1 MSGPLAIGG
10 VSAVLRNLLDN
21 GIVQAGPAVGGTVR
35 VTATAPDAVKLNE
48 PDSEPSLNLF
58 LYRVSPNSG
67 WRNAGLPGYDDA
79 GTRTSNPPLALD
91 LHYLLTA
98 YGTADFEAEILIGY
112 AMSILHEHP
121 VLDRAS
127 IRTGLQAGAVSGS
140 ILPPAYQALAAAD
153 LADQAAAITVTT
165 EPIDSE
171 EMSRLWSAIQA
182 NYRPSVGYLV
192 TVVLIEATKPVRSAP
207 PVLTRGDPAANDGR
221 EPGVFVHPELLS
233 PLPTVFRVVPP
244 RPQPAATLGETV
256 RIEGAHLDGSG
267 VEVHFSH
274 PALAVPIAVPVG
286 ANTQRDAIDVSLP
299 ASPGADAAWPAGV
312 WTVRVIL
319 TPPTETTP
327 RETNT
332 AAMVLAPV
340 IRFGG
345 ATGAVR
351 DAVTG
356 DVTATIE
363 VSPEVRPGQRA
374 TLHLGG
380 DLAVAEP
387 HGTPTDTLVF
397 EYGDVPGG
405 ARWVR
410 LAVDG
415 AESRLILLSPET
427 PPAPPAFDPAQ
438 RITVP

>member
-21 GIVQAGPAVGGTVR
+21 GIVEAGPAVGTVK
-35 VTATAPDAVKLNE
+35 VTAVAPDTIKLNE
-48 PDSEPSLNLF
+48 QDSEPSLNLF
-58 LYRVSPNSG
+58 LYRLSPNSG
-67 WRNAGLPGYDDA
+67 WRNAGLPGFDA
-79 GTRTSNPPLALD
+79 AGARTSNPPLALD

-98 YGTADFEAEILIGY
+98 YGTAEFEAEILLGY
-112 AMSILHEHP
+112 AMSILHDHP

-127 IRTGLQAGAVSGS
+127 IRTALQAGVVSGG

-192 TVVLIEATKPVRSAP
+192 TVVLIEATRTVSSGP

-221 EPGVFVHPELLS
+221 EPGVFVHPDLLP
-233 PLPTVFRVVPP
+233 PLPTVFQVVPP
-244 RPQPAATLGETV
+244 EPQPAATLGETV
-256 RIEGAHLDGSG
+256 RITGAHLDGTAVNVS
-267 VEVHFSH
+267 FSH
-274 PALAVPIAVPVG
+274 PAIVAPIVVPIVG
-286 ANTQRDAIDVSLP
+286 GNDHSDFLDVTLP
-299 ASPGADAAWPAGV
+299 PSPGADSAWPAGV
-312 WTVRVIL
+312 WTVRVSL
-319 TPPTETTP
+319 VPSTEVLP
-327 RETNT
+327 RETN
-332 AAMVLAPV
+332 AAPMLLAPV

-351 DAVTG
+351 DGVTG
-356 DVTATIE
+356 AVTATVE

-374 TLHLGG
+374 KLALGSG
-380 DLAVAEP
+380 SAVAQP
-387 HGTPTDTLVF
+387 HPTTTDTLVF

-405 ARWVR
+405 PQWVR
-410 LAVDG
+410 VTVDG
-415 AESRLILLSPET
+415 AESRLIQLSPKS
-427 PPAPPAFDPAQ
+427 PPDPPAFDPVQ

>member
-21 GIVQAGPAVGGTVR
+21 GIVQAGPAVGTVK
-35 VTATAPDAVKLNE
+35 VTALAPDAIKLNE

-58 LYRVSPNSG
+58 LYRVSPNAG
-67 WRNAGLPGYDDA
+67 WRNAGLPGFDSA
-79 GTRTSNPPLALD
+79 GTRTANPPLALD

-98 YGTADFEAEILIGY
+98 YGTADFEAEILLGY
-112 AMSILHEHP
+112 AMSILHDQP

-127 IRTGLQAGAVSGS
+127 IRTALQAGVVSGS

-153 LADQAAAITVTT
+153 LADQAAELTVTT

-192 TVVLIEATKPVRSAP
+192 TVVLIEATKPVRSGL
-207 PVLTRGDPAANDGR
+207 PVLTRGDPAANGGR
-221 EPGVFVHPELLS
+221 EPGVFVHPDLL
-233 PLPTVFRVVPP
+233 PPVPTVFRVVPP
-244 RPQPAATLGETV
+244 APQPAAALGESV
-256 RIEGAHLDGSG
+256 RVEGAHLDGTG
-267 VEVHFSH
+267 VEVRFSH
-274 PALAVPIAVPVG
+274 PALAAPIVVPIG
-286 ANTQRDAIDVSLP
+286 ANTRRDVVDVPLP

-312 WTVRVIL
+312 WTVRVSL
-319 TPPTETTP
+319 TPPTQTIP

-332 AAMVLAPV
+332 AAMLLAPV

-351 DAVTG
+351 DGGTG

-363 VSPEVRPGQRA
+363 VSPAVRPGQRA
-374 TLHLGG
+374 TLALGG
-380 DLAVAEP
+380 DVAQAEP
-387 HGTPTDTLVF
+387 HATVTDTLVF

-405 ARWVR
+405 PQWVR

-415 AESRLILLSPET
+415 AESRLILLSPKI
-427 PPAPPAFDPAQ
+427 PPDPPAFDPLQ

>member
-21 GIVQAGPAVGGTVR
+21 GIVEAGPAVGTVK
-35 VTATAPDAVKLNE
+35 VTAVAPDAIKIND

-67 WRNAGLPGYDDA
+67 WRNAGLPGFDA
-79 GTRTSNPPLALD
+79 TGSRTSNPPLALD

-98 YGTADFEAEILIGY
+98 YGTADFEAEILLGY
-112 AMSILHEHP
+112 AMSILHGRP

-127 IRTGLQAGAVSGS
+127 IRTALQAGGVNGG

-192 TVVLIEATKPVRSAP
+192 TVVLIEATKPVRGAP
-207 PVLTRGDPAANDGR
+207 PVLTRGDPAANGGR
-221 EPGVFVHPELLS
+221 EPGVFVHPDLLA
-233 PLPTVFRVVPP
+233 PVPTIFRVVPP
-244 RPQPAATLGETV
+244 KPQPAATLGESV
-256 RIEGAHLDGSG
+256 RIEGAHLDGTG
-267 VEVHFSH
+267 VGVHFSH
-274 PALAVPIAVPVG
+274 PALTAPVTVPIG
-286 ANTQRDAIDVSLP
+286 ANAERDVIAVTLP
-299 ASPGADAAWPAGV
+299 PSPGADAAWPAGV
-312 WTVRVIL
+312 WTVRVSL
-319 TPPTETTP
+319 VPPTETAA
-327 RETNT
+327 RETNA
-332 AAMVLAPV
+332 AAMLLAPV

-345 ATGAVR
+345 GTGAVR
-351 DAVTG
+351 DAITG

-363 VSPEVRPGQRA
+363 VSPVVRPGQRA
-374 TLHLGG
+374 TLALGG
-380 DLAVAEP
+380 DIALAEP
-387 HGTPTDTLVF
+387 HGTDVDTLVF
-397 EYGDVPGG
+397 RYANVPGG
-405 ARWVR
+405 PQWVR
-410 LAVDG
+410 VTIDG
-415 AESRLILLSPET
+415 AESRLIQLSPKT
-427 PPAPPAFDPAQ
+427 PPDPPAFDPVQ